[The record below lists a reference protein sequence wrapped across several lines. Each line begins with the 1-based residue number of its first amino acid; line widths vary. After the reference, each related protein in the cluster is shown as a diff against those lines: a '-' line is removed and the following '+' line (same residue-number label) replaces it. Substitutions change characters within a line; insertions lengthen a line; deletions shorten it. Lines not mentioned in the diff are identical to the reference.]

1 MAISSD
7 IIVTCEDENRRGG
20 IKRLFVIDQTQV
32 TDFTAGALQ
41 DYVAVTVD
49 DVLLDF
55 FQEIQFDEF
64 GCSYTAEASKEN
76 GSSTREYTIEALI
89 PKLDKTKA
97 LILQEL
103 FTSCKLIVI
112 AETFISTGAENQAFV
127 IGFDEILGSSAALTA
142 AVGSTLEAEL
152 SGQNAYTLTMTGMG
166 AEVEREFV
174 GNIPTSASGATSEDF
189 GA

>member
-7 IIVTCEDENRRGG
+7 IIVTCDDENRRGG

-32 TDFTAGALQ
+32 ADFTAGALQ
-41 DYVAVTVD
+41 DYVGVTVNTPAS
-49 DVLLDF
+49 DF

-76 GSSTREYTIEALI
+76 GSSTREYTIEAVI
-89 PKLDKTKA
+89 PKLDKVKA
-97 LILQEL
+97 LVLQEL

-112 AETFISTGAENQAFV
+112 AETFISTGNDNQAFV
-127 IGFDEILGSSAALTA
+127 IGFDEILGASAALTA
-142 AVGSTLEAEL
+142 AVGSTVEAEL
-152 SGQNAYTLTMTGMG
+152 SGQNAYTLTMTGKG
-166 AEVEREFV
+166 AEVEREFI
-174 GNIPTSASGATSEDF
+174 GAIPIPGPGTVDF